1 MISKKNLNTHM
12 HIHTHIKE
20 LLTLNTVLFRY
31 SCIPEHNSL
40 ELLQMKKKYS
50 GCMCTF
56 AYQIKTIKLFKYEK
70 NASEYSLFELST
82 PNNSTYI
89 DAHMGHFMS
98 TPVFVALQHIKN

>member
-20 LLTLNTVLFRY
+20 LLALNTVHVPVFLL
-31 SCIPEHNSL
+31 PEHNSL
-40 ELLQMKKKYS
+40 ELLQMKKYS

-56 AYQIKTIKLFKYEK
+56 ANQIKTLKYEK
-70 NASEYSLFELST
+70 NASKYSLFELST

-89 DAHMGHFMS
+89 MMRTRATS
-98 TPVFVALQHIKN
+98 